1 MKISI
6 KNLNMT
12 YKNGKKTLE
21 ALKDVSLEMESP
33 SLIGLLGPN
42 GAGKSTLM
50 KLLVASL
57 IQTSGEILVD
67 SEPLLKNEK
76 KLKANLGYLPQA
88 FGLYDELTVWQFLDY
103 MAALKGIK
111 NSKNVIEE
119 VLDKTNLKEKRKA
132 RISTLSGGQRQRVG
146 IAQALMGNPELLI
159 FDEPTVGLDPEER
172 INFRNLFSKMAQDKI
187 VLLSTH
193 IIEDVQ
199 SVCDKLIVIN
209 HGQILFTGTPGELI
223 TLARNHVGVFEEKAG
238 EGTNYKAESGK
249 NLNYEYKATA
259 RINTARG
266 IACRIVGENLPAFA
280 EAVEPTLEDAY
291 MYLIMGK
298 EVK

>member
-1 MKISI
+1 MNISVE
-6 KNLNMT
+6 NLNMI
-12 YKNGKKTLE
+12 YKTGKK
-21 ALKDVSLEMESP
+21 ALKDVSLQIESP

-50 KLLVASL
+50 KLLVAGL
-57 IQTSGEILVD
+57 IPTSGEILIDGV
-67 SEPLLKNEK
+67 PLLKNEK
-76 KLKANLGYLPQA
+76 KLKASLGYLPQS
-88 FGLYDELTVWQFLDY
+88 FGLYDELTVWEFLDY

-111 NSKNVIEE
+111 NSKKVIKEVIE
-119 VLDKTNLKEKRKA
+119 KTNLTEKRKA

-172 INFRNLFSKMAQDKI
+172 INFRNLFSKTAQDKI

-209 HGQILFTGTPGELI
+209 HGQILFTGTPEELI
-223 TLARNHVGVFEEKAG
+223 VLAHNHVGVFEEKTG
-238 EGTNYKAESGK
+238 ERVNQ
-249 NLNYEYKATA
+249 EYKITS
-259 RINTARG
+259 RVNTALG
-266 IACRIVGENLPAFA
+266 IACRIVAETLPAFA
-280 EAVEPTLEDAY
+280 QAVEPTLEDAY
-291 MYLIMGK
+291 MYLIMEKG
-298 EVK
+298 VK

>member
-6 KNLNMT
+6 QNLNKV
-12 YKNGKKTLE
+12 YPKGKK
-21 ALKDVSLEMESP
+21 ALQEVSIDMESP

-42 GAGKSTLM
+42 GSGKSTLM
-50 KLLVASL
+50 KLLVAEL
-57 IQTSGEILVD
+57 LPTSGEILVD
-67 SEPLLKNEK
+67 DVPLLKNEK
-76 KLKANLGYLPQA
+76 KLKTNLGYLPQS

-111 NSKNVIEE
+111 NSKKVINEAIK
-119 VLDKTNLKEKRKA
+119 KTNLVEKRKA

-159 FDEPTVGLDPEER
+159 LDEPTVGLDPEER
-172 INFRNLFSKMAQDKI
+172 INFRNLFSKTAQDKI

-199 SVCDKLIVIN
+199 SVCDRLIVIN
-209 HGQILFTGTPGELI
+209 HGKVLFNGRPEQLI
-223 TLARNHVGVFEEKAG
+223 ALAHNHVGVFEEK
-238 EGTNYKAESGK
+238 SGK
-249 NLNYEYKATA
+249 SQEGEYQVTA
-259 RINTARG
+259 RVNTASG
-266 IACRIVGENLPAFA
+266 ISCRIVAERLPCFA

-291 MYLIMGK
+291 MYLIMGEEVIK
-298 EVK
+298 E